1 MKANIDGAR
10 RIPFAHVVDQVKTQ
24 LIVFMTSA
32 ADLVALSQT
41 CRWLSNVLRHS
52 RLLRYILDQNLAH
65 QLARFN
71 DIQNLFSLHR
81 GAVLSGSTVL
91 QSYTGDRW
99 LNSDIDIFI
108 PYKKDIE
115 TDLVGLFPPLL
126 GNEEEDDDTEDE
138 DNHDNH
144 NGGELSSEI
153 VFHIDNL
160 SSRRKKA
167 VQTVLQQFGLPNDQY
182 AIATVVYSPYAPN
195 HVKFMLT
202 LVQKSLQK
210 QISAPSGAVS
220 YVKKAIQLIFVD
232 MEMYPQYTHC
242 GSVVNFFD
250 LSIVQNYYDGS
261 RFHSNFMQ
269 HVLLKEMSLTT
280 SYNGIKYIRPNV
292 MCRLTKYMLNRQCRF
307 LGPFIPLS
315 PTAREIY
322 EEGLRYFNGPVWIT
336 EQPIPPADILNGEW
350 IFAAAEADPFFYDS
364 DSREEPEDYRV
375 YWRSL
380 RYSAMIERLEGR
392 PNYEKEVRLKLLMPD
407 QYKFHRRMATKI
419 LSGTR
424 AHSTRVI
431 SNSTVTT
438 STTMP
443 VTDAYNTHHS
453 AVMNNALHAANVN
466 HHLLEHPM
474 RKQLWRILKCRQKAL
489 KRRSRQSTAPS
500 SASNTEETTYAAG
513 SNVAFIEEA
522 ADIQNEEN
530 NTSG

>member
-1 MKANIDGAR
+1 MA
-10 RIPFAHVVDQVKTQ
+10 
-24 LIVFMTSA
+24 SA

-41 CRWLSNVLRHS
+41 CVWLSNVLRHS

-71 DIQNLFSLHR
+71 LRIQDVQNLFSLHK

-115 TDLVGLFPPLL
+115 TELVGLLPPL
-126 GNEEEDDDTEDE
+126 GNEDEDDTEVD
-138 DNHDNH
+138 DNRGNQ
-144 NGGELSSEI
+144 NGGELSSDI
-153 VFHIDNL
+153 AFHIDNL

-261 RFHSNFMQ
+261 RFHSNFIQ

-292 MCRLTKYMLNRQCRF
+292 MCRLTKYMHNRQCKF
-307 LGPFIPLS
+307 LGPFIPMS

-336 EQPIPPADILNGEW
+336 VQPIPPADILNGEW
-350 IFAAAEADPFFYDS
+350 IFAAADADPFFYDS
-364 DSREEPEDYRV
+364 DIREEPEDDYRV
-375 YWRSL
+375 YWRTL

-392 PNYEKEVRLKLLMPD
+392 PNYEKEERLKLLMPD
-407 QYKFHRRMATKI
+407 QYKFHRRMTTNF
-419 LSGTR
+419 LSGTTR
-424 AHSTRVI
+424 VQSTRDSVALNYF
-431 SNSTVTT
+431 SNSTLTT
-438 STTMP
+438 ASTTMP
-443 VTDAYNTHHS
+443 ITDAYNTHHS

-474 RKQLWRILKCRQKAL
+474 RKELWRILKCRQKAL
-489 KRRSRQSTAPS
+489 KKRSLQQQQQQLHSTAPS
-500 SASNTEETTYAAG
+500 TASNTEETTYAAG
-513 SNVAFIEEA
+513 SNVAFIEVA
-522 ADIQNEEN
+522 AETQNQEN

>member
-1 MKANIDGAR
+1 MA
-10 RIPFAHVVDQVKTQ
+10 T
-24 LIVFMTSA
+24 A

-41 CRWLSNVLRHS
+41 CSWLSNVLRQS

-71 DIQNLFSLHR
+71 LRIQDIQNLFSLHR

-115 TDLVGLFPPLL
+115 TDLVGLFPPL
-126 GNEEEDDDTEDE
+126 GNEEEDDTTEDE
-138 DNHDNH
+138 DNRDNQ
-144 NGGELSSEI
+144 NEGELSSDI
-153 VFHIDNL
+153 AFHIDNL

-167 VQTVLQQFGLPNDQY
+167 VRTVLQQFGLPNDQY

-210 QISAPSGAVS
+210 QISAPSGTVS

-250 LSIVQNYYDGS
+250 LSIVQNYYDGT
-261 RFHSNFMQ
+261 RFHSNYIQ

-292 MCRLTKYMLNRQCRF
+292 MCRLTKYMHNRQCRF

-336 EQPIPPADILNGEW
+336 VKPIPPADILNGEW

-407 QYKFHRRMATKI
+407 QYKFHRRMATNF

-424 AHSTRVI
+424 RVHFARDSVALNYF
-431 SNSTVTT
+431 SNSTLTSA

-443 VTDAYNTHHS
+443 ITDAYNTTHHS

-474 RKQLWRILKCRQKAL
+474 RKQLRRILKCRQKAL
-489 KRRSRQSTAPS
+489 KKRSRQLQQLHSTALS
-500 SASNTEETTYAAG
+500 TANNTEETTYAEG
-513 SNVAFIEEA
+513 SNVAFIEVATE
-522 ADIQNEEN
+522 IQNEEN